1 MSFLISIF
9 DKIYKVMSR
18 KESLI
23 RHKII
28 IQKLRS
34 RPATF
39 EEILD
44 RVEQEDSE
52 IKFSLRTFQR
62 DIMDIQEIHGVEIKF
77 DRSDKVYRIVSDDND
92 AYSERMFEA
101 LDIFQALNLNN
112 TMGNFIQFDTRKPK
126 GTKHLNGIL
135 HAIQNRFQMQIS
147 YHKFWEDQSEKRI
160 IEPYLLKEF
169 KGRWYV
175 VAFDLDKKAL
185 RIFGLDRI
193 LDLHISDI
201 KFQYPQKNNIRKY
214 FEDCFGI
221 ISPNNRKPEKI
232 KLLFTENQGKYIKIM
247 PLHSSQKI
255 TEIIDDKMTV
265 ELNLIPSYDFEM
277 ELLSQGEFVKVLEP
291 KSLAENLKRR
301 MKNMVK
307 VYE

>member
-1 MSFLISIF
+1 
-9 DKIYKVMSR
+9 MSR
-18 KESLI
+18 KETII

-34 RPATF
+34 RALTF
-39 EEILD
+39 EELSDRIL
-44 RVEQEDSE
+44 QEDSG
-52 IKFSLRTFQR
+52 IKFSKRTFQR
-62 DIMDIQEIHGVEIKF
+62 DIIEILDLYGIEIKF
-77 DRSDKVYRIVSDDND
+77 NRSNQNYEIRSEITDD
-92 AYSERMFEA
+92 YSQRMFEA
-101 LDIFQALNLNN
+101 LDIFQALNFNN
-112 TMGNFIQFDTRKPK
+112 TTHSFIQFDTRKPK
-126 GTKHLNGIL
+126 GTEHLNGLL
-135 HAIQNRFQMQIS
+135 HSIQNRFQIKIN
-147 YHKFWEDQSEKRI
+147 YRKFWEEEAEQRI

-169 KGRWYV
+169 KARWYV
-175 VAFDLDKKAL
+175 IAFDLEKKDL

-193 LDLHISDI
+193 INFRILET
-201 KFQYPQKNNIRKY
+201 KFQFPVKKDVKKY

-232 KLLFTENQGKYIKIM
+232 KLLFTENQGKYIKTM

-291 KSLAENLKRR
+291 KSLAENLKNR
-301 MKNMVK
+301 MENMIK

>member
-1 MSFLISIF
+1 
-9 DKIYKVMSR
+9 MSR

-62 DIMDIQEIHGVEIKF
+62 DLKEIEELHGVEIKF
-77 DRSDKVYRIVSDDND
+77 DRSDNVYRIISDDND
-92 AYSERMFEA
+92 EYSERMFEA

-112 TMGNFIQFDTRKPK
+112 TMGDFIQFDTRKPK

-135 HAIQNRFQMQIS
+135 HAIQNKFQLRIS
-147 YHKFWEDQSEKRI
+147 YQKFWKEKPEKRI

-169 KGRWYV
+169 KSRWYV
-175 VAFDLDKKAL
+175 IAFDLDKKAL

-193 LDLHISDI
+193 LDLHISDV
-201 KFQYPQKNNIRKY
+201 KFQYPQKTDVKKY

-221 ISPNNRKPEKI
+221 ISPNNQKPQKV
-232 KLLFTENQGKYIKIM
+232 KLLFTENQGEYIKTL

-255 TEIIDDKMTV
+255 VEISGDIMTI
-265 ELNLIPSYDFEM
+265 ELNLIVSYDFEM
-277 ELLSQGEFVKVLEP
+277 ELLSYGEFVKVLEP
-291 KSLAENLKRR
+291 KSLADSIKTRLERGF
-301 MKNMVK
+301 K
-307 VYE
+307 VYNF